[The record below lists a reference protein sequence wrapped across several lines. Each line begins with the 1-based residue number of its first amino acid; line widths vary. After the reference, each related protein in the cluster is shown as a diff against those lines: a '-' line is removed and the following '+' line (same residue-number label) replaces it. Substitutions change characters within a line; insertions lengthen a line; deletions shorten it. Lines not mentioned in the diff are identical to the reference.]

1 MTQTANGQTATAAV
15 ADTPAAKPRR
25 GVPQLDLNLD
35 LTGGMCFDLS
45 EEQAMIRVAA
55 KEFSDEVIMPGARD
69 RDREERF
76 PHELIPQMAELG
88 FLAPTLPE
96 RYGGQALDFISE
108 AIIFEEIGRADSSIR
123 TTLSVQISLTELP
136 ILRWGTEEQKKKYLP
151 KLASGEWLGCFGL
164 TEPQAGSDAAN
175 QQTRA
180 VKDGDSYVLNG
191 HKIWISNGGIASL
204 AIVFAQ
210 TDPALGAK
218 GLAAFLVETDTP
230 GFAAH
235 AIHHKL
241 GLRSSNTAEL
251 VLQDVRVPASNMLG
265 EIGEGFKIAMS
276 ALDDGRFG
284 VASGCVGIIQGCV
297 DASVAYAKDR
307 MAFNRPIASFQL
319 VQELIADMVLDLE
332 TSRLLV
338 YRAGYL
344 KSKGVPNTR
353 ETSLAKWHAGE
364 SAVKAALNCI
374 QVHGGYGYS
383 DEYPGERYL
392 RDAKVATLYE
402 GTTQIQKLIV
412 GRFTTGID
420 AFVS

>member
-1 MTQTANGQTATAAV
+1 MTQSATDSTITAGPPPTSR
-15 ADTPAAKPRR
+15 TPK
-25 GVPQLDLNLD
+25 LDLDLD
-35 LTGGMCFDLS
+35 LSGGMCFDLS
-45 EEQAMIRVAA
+45 PEQAMIRQAA
-55 KEFSDEVIMPGARD
+55 RQFSDEVILPGARD

-76 PHELIPQMAELG
+76 PFELIPEMAKLG
-88 FLAPTLPE
+88 FLAPTLPQ
-96 RYGGQALDFISE
+96 RYGGQGLDFISE
-108 AIIFEEIGRADSSIR
+108 SIIFEEIGRADSSIR
-123 TTLSVQISLTELP
+123 TTLSVQISLTEIP
-136 ILRWGTEEQKKKYLP
+136 IWRWGTDALKQKYLP

-180 VKDGDSYVLNG
+180 TKDGDDYILNG
-191 HKIWISNGGIASL
+191 HKIWISNGAIAQL
-204 AIVFAQ
+204 AIIFCQ
-210 TDPALGAK
+210 TDPELKHK

-235 AIHHKL
+235 TIHHKL

-251 VLQDVRVPASNMLG
+251 VLQDVRVPAANMLG
-265 EIGEGFKIAMS
+265 QIGDGFRIAMS

-284 VASGCVGIIQGCV
+284 VASGCVGILQGCV
-297 DASVAYAKDR
+297 DASVKYATER
-307 MAFNRPIASFQL
+307 IAFNKPIASFQL

-332 TSRLLV
+332 CARLLV

-344 KSKGVPNTR
+344 KSKGEPNTR
-353 ETSLAKWHAGE
+353 ETSLAKWFAGE
-364 SAVKAALNCI
+364 AAVRAALNCI

-412 GRFTTGID
+412 GRYATGVD
-420 AFVS
+420 AFGAT

>member
-1 MTQTANGQTATAAV
+1 MINEAV
-15 ADTPAAKPRR
+15 RRPAR
-25 GVPQLDLNLD
+25 VPSLDLQLDLSE
-35 LTGGMCFDLS
+35 GMRFELS
-45 EEQAMIRVAA
+45 ATQEMIRQAA
-55 KEFSDEVIMPGARD
+55 REFADEVVLPGARE
-69 RDREERF
+69 RDRAERF
-76 PHELIPQMAELG
+76 PAELIPRLAELG

-96 RYGGQALDFISE
+96 QYGGQGLDFISE

-136 ILRWGTEEQKKKYLP
+136 ILRWGTAEQKARFLP

-180 VKDGDSYVLNG
+180 VRDGGDWVLSG
-191 HKIWISNGGIASL
+191 RKIWISNGGIASL
-204 AIVFAQ
+204 AIIFAQ
-210 TDPALGAK
+210 TDPAQKHK

-230 GFAAH
+230 GFATQD
-235 AIHHKL
+235 IHGKL

-251 VLQDVRVPASNMLG
+251 ILEEVRVPGANLLG
-265 EIGEGFKIAMS
+265 QIGDGFPIAMS

-284 VASGCVGIIQGCV
+284 VASGCVGILQGCV
-297 DASVAYAKDR
+297 DASVAYAQER
-307 MAFNRPIASFQL
+307 MAFERPIARFQL

-332 TSRLLV
+332 AARLLV

-353 ETSLAKWHAGE
+353 ETCLAKWYASE
-364 SAVKAALNCI
+364 AAVRAALNAI

-383 DEYPGERYL
+383 DEYPVERYL

-412 GRFTTGID
+412 GRHATGID
-420 AFVS
+420 AFVG